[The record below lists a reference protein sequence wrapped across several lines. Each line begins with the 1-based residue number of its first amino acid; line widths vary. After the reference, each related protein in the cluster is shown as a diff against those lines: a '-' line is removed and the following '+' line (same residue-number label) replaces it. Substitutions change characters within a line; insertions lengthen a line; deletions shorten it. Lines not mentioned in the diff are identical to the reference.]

1 MAQKFKLEN
10 CKITFR
16 NLGGRP
22 TDFDRTGGKR
32 TFAVILNPESA
43 EQLSAVGFDVKQ
55 FINKE
60 TGEPGEYYLKV
71 KVNFRYDDDGNLIAP
86 HIYLINGTSKQEL
99 TPNTVSVVD
108 RADIKFVDLTI
119 TPWAYTA
126 AGRSGISAY
135 CVNMYVNI
143 EEDEF
148 EKKYAMYDDHADEN
162 AEEIPFE

>member
-1 MAQKFKLEN
+1 MAAKFKLEN

-22 TDFDRTGGKR
+22 TEYDRNGGKR
-32 TFAVILNPESA
+32 TFAVLLNPEMA
-43 EQLSAVGFDVKQ
+43 TELLNAGFEVKQ
-55 FINKE
+55 FVNKE
-60 TGEPGEYYLKV
+60 TGEAGDYYLKV

-86 HIYLINGTSKQEL
+86 HIYLINGATKQEL
-99 TPNTVSVVD
+99 GPTTVSVVD

-119 TPWAYTA
+119 TPYAYHTPSRD
-126 AGRSGISAY
+126 GVSAY

-143 EEDEF
+143 EEDEL
-148 EKKYAMYDDHADEN
+148 EKKYAMLDDHADEN